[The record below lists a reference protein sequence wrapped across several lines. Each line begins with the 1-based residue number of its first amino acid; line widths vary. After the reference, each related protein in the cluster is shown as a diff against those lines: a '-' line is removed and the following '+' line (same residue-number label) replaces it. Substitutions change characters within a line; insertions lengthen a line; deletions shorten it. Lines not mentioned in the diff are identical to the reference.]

1 MNIEY
6 SPKFFRMYKKLPKD
20 VKRLAEEKIEIF
32 RRDPFDA
39 RLKTHKLSGAL
50 RDYWAFWI
58 NQKYR
63 IIFSFWNSETVRF
76 HLVGGHDIYE

>member
-6 SPKFFRMYKKLPKD
+6 SPKFFRMYKKLSKD
-20 VKRLAEEKIEIF
+20 VKKLVEEKIEIF
-32 RRDPFDA
+32 GKNPFDV

-50 RDYWAFWI
+50 RDYWSFWI

-63 IIFSFWNSETVRF
+63 ITFVFWDSETARF
-76 HLVGGHDIYE
+76 HSVGDHDIYQ